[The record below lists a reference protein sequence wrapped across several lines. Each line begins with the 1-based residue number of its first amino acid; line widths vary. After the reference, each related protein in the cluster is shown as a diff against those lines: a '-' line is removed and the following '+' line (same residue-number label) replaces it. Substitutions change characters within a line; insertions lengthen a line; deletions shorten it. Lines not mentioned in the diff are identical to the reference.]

1 MTDRVRLWLRAKDAP
16 RPPGADRRA
25 GPRTVCTCSDRR
37 SPPAITKPAT
47 GVRLGRTTCAE
58 RSRGSPAD
66 QRRVAAYPTRP
77 AEYAAAASRKLNV
90 V

>member
-16 RPPGADRRA
+16 RPRGGDRRA

-37 SPPAITKPAT
+37 SPPAAITTAAT

-77 AEYAAAASRKLNV
+77 S
-90 V
+90 